1 MVTIRASPLAGH
13 ELSTICYSPDN
24 FPGKWGILPRMFW
37 RVLKP
42 SPGVADERSVRDQ
55 SRRFR
60 VMVQVAAVGFAV
72 CCSSVPANPASPAA
86 AVNAV
91 ESTEVA
97 TVEYSASP
105 AAFRELTSQP
115 LKPATP
121 ELPGYTIRRNAPEVR
136 LQFSV
141 ADERGRLITDL
152 SADDIRILDDHS
164 AVHRIRQFSRAEDL
178 PLQIGL
184 LLDVSDSVQK
194 TVVLEKQ
201 ATQLFLDR
209 VMRPLSDRAFLAA
222 FGREMQLWQAATG
235 NTQALNEGL
244 QHIQQSGYATNLY
257 DSVFYACLNHFPRAE
272 AGTQTQRIIVLFS
285 DGEDTA
291 SLHTMAEAIRVA
303 QRREIQIYAVSMHSG
318 RKFAFGDTILRRLTD
333 ETGGQL
339 YIAASEKD
347 LSSIFTAMDRQL
359 RTQYYVSFPPEQQTP
374 GFHDLRIETTS
385 NRNLHVHARQ
395 GYYFDAP

>member
-1 MVTIRASPLAGH
+1 
-13 ELSTICYSPDN
+13 
-24 FPGKWGILPRMFW
+24 MFW

-42 SPGVADERSVRDQ
+42 SPGVADEPSVREPIRS
-55 SRRFR
+55 SR
-60 VMVQVAAVGFAV
+60 VSLVVAALAVAV
-72 CCSSVPANPASPAA
+72 CSSTIAASPASPAA
-86 AVNAV
+86 SNNGP

-97 TVEYSASP
+97 SVEYLVSP
-105 AAFRELTSQP
+105 QAVRELDGQALMVPNS
-115 LKPATP
+115 AV
-121 ELPGYTIRRNAPEVR
+121 PGYTIRRNAPEVR

-141 ADERGRLITDL
+141 ADEHGRLITDL

-164 AVHRIRQFSRAEDL
+164 AVHRIRQFSRADDL

-194 TVVLEKQ
+194 TVALEKQ

-257 DSVFYACLNHFPRAE
+257 DSVFYACLNHFPRSE
-272 AGTQTQRIIVLFS
+272 AGTQMQRIIVLFS

-303 QRREIQIYAVSMHSG
+303 QRRENQIYAVSMHSG
-318 RKFAFGDTILRRLTD
+318 RKFAFGDTVLRRLTD

-339 YIAASEKD
+339 YIAANERD

-385 NRNLHVHARQ
+385 NKNLHVHARQ